1 MACFVDFTK
10 IFRLSMHMPLYAY
23 LSNLTSM
30 PKIGLTQRGMLSS
43 ISRNFLGSEQCWL
56 FLIYEKDFALDLI
69 EYSVQMLPLTF
80 KLLFVGFTNFFRLS
94 PHVPLY
100 AAGCIN
106 GEKYVSNE
114 SVMNVKNRS
123 YPTRN
128 AVIDFTEFFG
138 NKQ

>member
-1 MACFVDFTK
+1 MDVF
-10 IFRLSMHMPLYAY
+10 
-23 LSNLTSM
+23 N
-30 PKIGLTQRGMLSS
+30 
-43 ISRNFLGSEQCWL
+43 
-56 FLIYEKDFALDLI
+56 YEKDFALDLI

-123 YPTRN
+123 YPKRN
-128 AVIDFTEFFG
+128 AIIDFTKFFG
-138 NKQ
+138 NKQWTL